1 VEKPFSESEV
11 TIALLIMH
19 VFALKIT
26 INTLIIFSYLIRNK

>member
-1 VEKPFSESEV
+1 VKKPFSESKV

-26 INTLIIFSYLIRNK
+26 INT